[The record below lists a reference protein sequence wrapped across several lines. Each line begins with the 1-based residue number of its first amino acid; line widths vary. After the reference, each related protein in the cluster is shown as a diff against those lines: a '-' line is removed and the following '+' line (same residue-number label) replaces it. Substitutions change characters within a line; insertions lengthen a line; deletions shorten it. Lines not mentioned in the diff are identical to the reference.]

1 MSSEKLIVVL
11 GATGNQGGSVVD
23 TFLAEPGWK
32 VRGITRNKDSVKAK
46 SLEHRG
52 VEVVEADMDQPATLV
67 PAFQDTHVIFAV
79 SDFWGMYGD
88 PENQDKPAPGQSLGA
103 WVSEKEAKQLRS
115 VIDAGAEVPTLE
127 RFVFSSLSNATK
139 WSKGKYT
146 QVYHFDA
153 KAQAEEY
160 GARNHPEFWAKTS
173 IFQAGYFLS
182 NFVSNS
188 LTRPIKNSTGV
199 IQFIGNLDP
208 DLKLPFIAAEEDS
221 GPLVKALVNDDP
233 GRNLIT
239 YREWLTFR
247 ELAQA
252 FTQATGVK
260 AEVVQLPKG
269 EFMSPLPE
277 ELKSILEENWAY
289 WNEYGYEARDDPTVI
304 HPRDLKSPPELDSVI
319 NYLRKQDWEKVW
331 TS

>member
-23 TFLAEPGWK
+23 AFVTEPGWA
-32 VRGITRNKDSVKAK
+32 VRGITRNRNSVKAK
-46 SLEHRG
+46 ALEHRG
-52 VEVVEADMDQPATLV
+52 AEVAEADMDKPATLV
-67 PAFQDTHVIFAV
+67 SAFQDAHVIFAV

-88 PENQDKPAPGQSLGA
+88 PANQDKPAPSQSLGA
-103 WVSEKEAKQLRS
+103 WVAEKEIKQLCS
-115 VIDAGAEVPTLE
+115 IIDAAAEVPTLE
-127 RFVFSSLSNATK
+127 RFIFSSLSNATK

-146 QVYHFDA
+146 Q
-153 KAQAEEY
+153 
-160 GARNHPEFWAKTS
+160 
-173 IFQAGYFLS
+173 
-182 NFVSNS
+182 
-188 LTRPIKNSTGV
+188 NSTGV
-199 IQFIGNLDP
+199 VQFFGNLDP

-221 GPLVKALVNDDP
+221 GPLVKALVKDVP
-233 GRNLIT
+233 GRSLIT

-269 EFMSPLPE
+269 EFVSPLPK

-289 WNEYGYEARDDPTVI
+289 WNEYGYEARDDPTVT
-304 HPRDLKSPPELDSVI
+304 HPRDLKFPPELDSVI

-331 TS
+331 TSSS